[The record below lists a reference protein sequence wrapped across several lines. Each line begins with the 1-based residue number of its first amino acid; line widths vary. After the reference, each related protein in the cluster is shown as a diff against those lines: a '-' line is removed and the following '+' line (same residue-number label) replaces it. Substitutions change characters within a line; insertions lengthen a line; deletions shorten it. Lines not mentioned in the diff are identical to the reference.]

1 MRLAS
6 PLAMRLIAAA
16 ADTVL
21 LSAKFRMWPLM
32 LSKLSFLCIWRSG
45 RGGAHGGY
53 RPSTKRM
60 PIADAACVQLV
71 AGSIT
76 PIFFSLELAAVTD
89 FRTSA
94 AAACRCHRR
103 GTQPLMART
112 CNQRMRCKRK
122 LKMRPSASAINY
134 AADTDV
140 NATVQFQTVCCV
152 CWI

>member
-1 MRLAS
+1 
-6 PLAMRLIAAA
+6 
-16 ADTVL
+16 
-21 LSAKFRMWPLM
+21 
-32 LSKLSFLCIWRSG
+32 
-45 RGGAHGGY
+45 
-53 RPSTKRM
+53 M
-60 PIADAACVQLV
+60 PIADAECVQLV

-76 PIFFSLELAAVTD
+76 PIFFSLELATVTD

-103 GTQPLMART
+103 GTQPLMARA

-140 NATVQFQTVCCV
+140 NAYRAISDCV
-152 CWI
+152 LYLLDMNGNYDHLSVDFFYNLRVRRLVALRQLSVARSVVLQ